1 MVRISFPPAVMVLVM
16 MRLVVV
22 VGLVMRL
29 VVVKMLV
36 VSGLILSL
44 KVAIWRKQFS

>member
-1 MVRISFPPAVMVLVM
+1 MVRISCPPAMVVM
-16 MRLVVV
+16 
-22 VGLVMRL
+22 L